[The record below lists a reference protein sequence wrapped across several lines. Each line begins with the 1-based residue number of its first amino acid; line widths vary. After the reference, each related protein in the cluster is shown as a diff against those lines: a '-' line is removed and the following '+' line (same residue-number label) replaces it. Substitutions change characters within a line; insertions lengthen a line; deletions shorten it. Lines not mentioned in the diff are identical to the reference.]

1 VSDRKQAMRADA
13 RQALAALDAVD
24 RAGGSERL
32 CEALWA
38 DGGLLQ
44 GAFMPGAILMGF
56 MPLPDEVD
64 PTPAM
69 RRWLDAG
76 GRLAS
81 PVSNWEAR
89 TMQAAEVNSLD
100 ETSFLVS
107 DHGIREPQD
116 PVLLPSEELTLVLV
130 PGLAFDAAGGR
141 LGRGGG
147 FYDRFLT
154 GVSCPTVGVCHRC
167 QIVPSVPADPHDRQV
182 GCVVAV

>member
-1 VSDRKQAMRADA
+1 MRADA
-13 RQALAALDAVD
+13 RRALARLDAAD
-24 RAGGSERL
+24 RACESERL
-32 CEALWA
+32 CEALWT

-44 GAFMPGAILMGF
+44 RAFMPNAILMGF

-76 GRLAS
+76 GRLAV
-81 PVSNWEAR
+81 PVSNWETR
-89 TMQAAEVNSLD
+89 TMQAAEVRSLD
-100 ETSFLVS
+100 EISFLVS

-116 PVLLPSEELTLVLV
+116 PVLLPSEKLTLVLV

-147 FYDRFLT
+147 FYDRFLA
-154 GVSCPTVGVCHRC
+154 GVSCPTVGVCHSC
-167 QIVPSVPADPHDRQV
+167 QIVSSVPADPHDRLV
-182 GCVVAV
+182 GCVVTA